1 MNLIPRLIA
10 SLLAIMSF
18 LAVHAQELNSYRY
31 LKNLSGEALDVLVET
46 HEYPEILKAPSH
58 GSIARYKINS
68 DDQYRVRYRASSGFI
83 GLDTVIYKVIRKSKG
98 SIKPYFEGF
107 VVEVRKTLAS
117 DDYYIIGEEDQDVF
131 LPVLS
136 NDKSLGSEMQV
147 TELSLVSSG
156 SAQVDASGGGVV
168 YTPAG
173 PGISHIRYLA
183 CSGNSCA
190 PAQISIRVNAAQE
203 IPRSESVRYHIMRD
217 ETQTLLVPPG
227 FNPPADHYV
236 LGSVEKLTEQVYR
249 YKPAYGFTGSEVI
262 EFSQIHDGD
271 RIIYGVSMVVE
282 DPFDGN
288 GWVHDDRVFTEVDN
302 EVWINPSRN
311 DLSDGAQLIPAS
323 VARGQV
329 VEAGGQFLYTPP
341 KGFEGRTTFDYLVC
355 SEGRCDTGEVEVI
368 VFNFAPEKRYW
379 KFFGAKNQI
388 LPITYDVPIDAYRF
402 EVLSQ
407 AGSGMVTVAPDGK
420 EISYMPASEFSG
432 IDAFQLSYCTLNDG
446 VSNCET
452 IDVQVDVRAE
462 INPAICGL
470 DCVWPGDLNAD
481 GAVDVDDVM
490 PLGANLGA
498 RGPASSRG
506 DLSEW
511 YGRSVQDWPE
521 QIAFGPSN
529 LKHVDADGNGTIAID
544 DIDLISH
551 FYGRTHQLVPS
562 VPPFG
567 ESISLDLKL
576 LTPEV
581 EVGEEAVV
589 EVSLRNNSGEFLQL
603 VGVSFSFEING
614 RFADSSTF
622 NFIPDP
628 DGIFD
633 PDVAVI
639 SYFQSP
645 EDGRLDIGVVQ
656 TARKETPAH
665 GVLGQ
670 VTFIVEEDLNGFR
683 SIKDWIRMRMDIQRI
698 HLNTWDGLALQLDE
712 AAGHIHIH
720 RQENEPIEKTE
731 LRIFPNPASDRTV
744 ISHSQSVNEI
754 RLYSLQGTLLRSW
767 NTNHD
772 VVQLDLSEIST
783 GLYILEVVD
792 EGGTRQ
798 SRKIQVQK

>member
-1 MNLIPRLIA
+1 MNLIPRLTAIILA
-10 SLLAIMSF
+10 FTWFLSLD
-18 LAVHAQELNSYRY
+18 AQELNSYRY

-46 HEYPEILKAPSH
+46 HEYPEILKEPAH

-83 GLDTVIYKVIRKSKG
+83 GLDTVIYKVSRKSKG
-98 SIKPYFEGF
+98 SVKPYFEGF
-107 VVEVRKTLAS
+107 VVEVRKMLAN
-117 DDYYIIGEEDQDVF
+117 DDYFIISENDQEVL

-136 NDKSLGSEMQV
+136 NDKSLGGEMQV
-147 TELSLVSSG
+147 TELSLISSG
-156 SAQVDASGGGVV
+156 SAHVDAGGNGVV
-168 YTPAG
+168 FTPG
-173 PGISHIRYLA
+173 ETGISHIRYLA

-190 PAQISIRVNAAQE
+190 PAQISIRVNASQE
-203 IPRSESVRYHIMRD
+203 VPRSESVRYHIMRD

-227 FNPPADHYV
+227 FSPPAEHYV
-236 LGSVEKLTEQVYR
+236 LGSIEKLTDQVYR

-262 EFSQIHDGD
+262 EFFQIYNGE
-271 RIIYGVSMVVE
+271 RVIYGVSMVVE

-288 GWVHDDRVFTEVDN
+288 GWVHNDRVFTEVDN
-302 EVWINPSRN
+302 EVWINPSKN
-311 DLSDGAQLIPAS
+311 DLSNGAQLIPQS
-323 VARGQV
+323 VTKGEV
-329 VEAGGQFLYTPP
+329 IETGGQFLYTPP
-341 KGFEGRTTFDYLVC
+341 TGFEGRTTFDYLVC

-368 VFNFAPEKRYW
+368 VFNFAPEKRFW
-379 KFFGAKNQI
+379 KFFGAKNQA
-388 LPITYDVPIDAYRF
+388 LPITYQIPIDAYHF
-402 EVLSQ
+402 EVLTQ
-407 AGSGMVTVAPDGK
+407 AGSGIVSTTPDRK
-420 EISYMPASEFSG
+420 EILYTPATDFTG
-432 IDAFQLSYCTLNDG
+432 VDAFQLQYCTVNNG
-446 VSNCET
+446 ISNCET
-452 IDVQVDVRAE
+452 IDVQIDVRSE
-462 INPAICGL
+462 ITPVICGF

-498 RGPASSRG
+498 RGPSSARG
-506 DLSEW
+506 DLTEW
-511 YGRSVQDWPE
+511 YGRSVPDWPE

-529 LKHVDADGNGTIAID
+529 LKHVDGDGNGTVAVD
-544 DIDLISH
+544 DIELISR
-551 FYGRTHQLVPS
+551 FYGRTHQLVPG

-581 EVGEEAVV
+581 EVGEEAIV

-603 VGVSFSFEING
+603 VGVSFSFEINA

-698 HLNTWDGLALQLDE
+698 HLSTWDGLAMELDD

-720 RQENEPIEKTE
+720 SQQNDAIEKAD
-731 LRIFPNPASDRTV
+731 LNIFPNPASDITFV
-744 ISHSQSVNEI
+744 SHYRSVSEV
-754 RLYSLQGTLLRSW
+754 RLYSLQGTLLRVW
-767 NTNHD
+767 ATEND
-772 VVQLDLSEIST
+772 VVQLNLSDFST

-792 EGGTRQ
+792 EEGARHT
-798 SRKIQVQK
+798 RKIQVQK

>member
-1 MNLIPRLIA
+1 MNLFPRLSAISIA
-10 SLLAIMSF
+10 LMLFLSLD
-18 LAVHAQELNSYRY
+18 AQELNSYRY

-46 HEYPEILKAPSH
+46 HEYPEILKEPAH

-98 SIKPYFEGF
+98 TIKPYFEGF
-107 VVEVRKTLAS
+107 VVEVRKMLAN
-117 DDYYIIGEEDQDVF
+117 DDYFIISENDQEVF

-136 NDKSLGSEMQV
+136 NDKSLGDEIHI
-147 TELSLVSSG
+147 TELSLISSG
-156 SAQVDASGGGVV
+156 TAYVDPEGNGVV
-168 YTPAG
+168 FTPG
-173 PGISHIRYLA
+173 ETGISHIRYLA

-190 PAQISIRVNAAQE
+190 PAQISIRVNASQE
-203 IPRSESVRYHIMRD
+203 VPKSESVRYHIMRD

-227 FNPPADHYV
+227 FNPPAVHYV
-236 LGSVEKLTEQVYR
+236 LGSVEKLTDQVYR

-262 EFSQIHDGD
+262 EFSQFYNGE
-271 RIIYGVSMVVE
+271 RVIYSVSMVIE

-288 GWVHDDRVFTEVDN
+288 GWVHNDQVFTEVDN
-302 EVWINPSRN
+302 EVWINPTKN
-311 DLSDGAQLIPAS
+311 DLRGGAQVITES
-323 VARGQV
+323 VTTGQV
-329 VEAGGQFLYTPP
+329 IEAGGQFLFTPP

-368 VFNFAPEKRYW
+368 VFNFAPEKKYW
-379 KFFGAKNQI
+379 KFFGARNQI
-388 LPITYDVPIDAYRF
+388 LPISYHVPIDAYHF
-402 EVLSQ
+402 EILTQ
-407 AGSGMVTVAPDGK
+407 AGSGVVSVTPDGK
-420 EISYMPASEFSG
+420 EISYIPSADFSG
-432 IDAFQLSYCTLNDG
+432 VDAFQLSYCTLNDG
-446 VSNCET
+446 ISNCET
-452 IDVQVDVRAE
+452 IDVQVDIRSDLNTV
-462 INPAICGL
+462 ICAF
-470 DCVWPGDLNAD
+470 DCAWPGDLNAD
-481 GAVDVDDVM
+481 GAVNVDDVM

-498 RGPASSRG
+498 RGPATARG
-506 DLSEW
+506 DLTQW
-511 YGRSVQDWPE
+511 YGRSVADWPE

-529 LKHVDADGNGTIAID
+529 LKHVDTDGNGTIDVD
-544 DIDLISH
+544 DIELISR

-581 EVGEEAVV
+581 EVGEEAIV

-603 VGVSFSFEING
+603 VGVSFSFQINE

-628 DGIFD
+628 NGIFD

-698 HLNTWDGLALQLDE
+698 HLNTWEGLAMELDE
-712 AAGHIHIH
+712 TSSHIHIH
-720 RQENEPIEKTE
+720 RKPNKDIEKTE
-731 LRIFPNPASDRTV
+731 LNIFPNPASDIAM
-744 ISHSQSVNEI
+744 ISHSQSVREI
-754 RLYSLQGTLLRSW
+754 RLYSLQGTLLRVW
-767 NTNHD
+767 NTESD
-772 VVQLDLSEIST
+772 IVQLDLSQIFS
-783 GLYILEVVD
+783 GLYLLEVLD
-792 EGGTRQ
+792 EKGVRQ
-798 SRKIQVQK
+798 TRKIQIQK